1 MKLYDTCSLLLA
13 IDRLKECDEKFAL
26 SSITLEEIENIK
38 TSVHKDENSKYM
50 ARQASK
56 FLSENED
63 RYFVIVY
70 NMDIEELITQHKL
83 PITNDNKI
91 IATAASKKLDFVTN
105 DLNAKVIA
113 RQVFI
118 LQVEE
123 EKEVEDNYCG
133 YLEIVPTEEQLCAVY
148 SNPAE
153 NIFNAL
159 KNQYIILFDAEGN
172 HLDTLCWTGE
182 ENRKLNFHSFD
193 STWFGSIRA
202 KKNDWYQMCAMDS
215 LLNNQISCLRG
226 PAATGKSLLSMS
238 YLFSALDRGK
248 IDKIIVFC
256 NPVAARHAARLG
268 FYPGDK
274 NLKLLDSQVGNFL
287 VSKLGDRGMVQDLID
302 QGTLLLLPFADIR
315 GFDTSGMRAGVYITE
330 AQNLDIDLMKLA
342 LQRIGEDSICILDG
356 DDKAQIDMVEYS
368 GSNNGLRKVSKVF
381 RDHNIYGEVELK
393 NIYRSK
399 IAAIANNM

>member
-91 IATAASKKLDFVTN
+91 IATAASRKLNFVTN
-105 DLNAKVIA
+105 DLNARVIA

-123 EKEVEDNYCG
+123 EKEVEENYCG

-153 NIFNAL
+153 NVFNAL

-193 STWFGSIRA
+193 STWFGSVRA

-274 NLKLLDSQVGNFL
+274 NEKLLDSQIGNFL

-356 DDKAQIDMVEYS
+356 DDKTQIDMVEYS

-381 RDHNIYGEVELK
+381 RNHNIYGEVELK

>member
-26 SSITLEEIENIK
+26 SSVTLEEIENIK

-63 RYFVIVY
+63 RYFVIIY

-91 IATAASKKLDFVTN
+91 IATAASRKLNFVTN
-105 DLNAKVIA
+105 DLNARVIA

-153 NIFNAL
+153 NVFNAL

-193 STWFGSIRA
+193 STWFGSVRA

-274 NLKLLDSQVGNFL
+274 NEKLLDSQIGNFL

-356 DDKAQIDMVEYS
+356 DDKTQIDMVEYS

-381 RDHNIYGEVELK
+381 RNHNIYGEVELK

>member
-13 IDRLKECDEKFAL
+13 IDRLRECDEKFAL

-91 IATAASKKLDFVTN
+91 IATAASRKLNFVTN
-105 DLNAKVIA
+105 DLNARVIA
-113 RQVFI
+113 RQIFI
-118 LQVEE
+118 LQVEA

-356 DDKAQIDMVEYS
+356 DDKAQIDMIEYS

-381 RDHNIYGEVELK
+381 RNHNIYGEVELK

>member
-26 SSITLEEIENIK
+26 SSVTLEEIENIK

-63 RYFVIVY
+63 RYFVIIY

-91 IATAASKKLDFVTN
+91 IATAASRKLNFVTN
-105 DLNAKVIA
+105 DLNARVIA

-133 YLEIVPTEEQLCAVY
+133 YLEIVPTEEQLCVVY

-153 NIFNAL
+153 NVFNAL

-193 STWFGSIRA
+193 STWFGSVRA

-274 NLKLLDSQVGNFL
+274 NEKLLDSQIGNFL

-356 DDKAQIDMVEYS
+356 DDKTQIDMVEYS

-381 RDHNIYGEVELK
+381 RNHNIYGEVELK

>member
-13 IDRLKECDEKFAL
+13 IDRLKDCDEKFAL
-26 SSITLEEIENIK
+26 SSITLEEIESIK
-38 TSVHKDENSKYM
+38 TSSHKDENIKYA
-50 ARQASK
+50 ARQVSK

-70 NMDIEELITQHKL
+70 NLEIEELLNDRKL

-91 IATAASKKLDFVTN
+91 IATAASRKLTFVTN
-105 DLNAKVIA
+105 DLNARVIA
-113 RQVFI
+113 RQIFI
-118 LQVEE
+118 LPVETE
-123 EKEVEDNYCG
+123 QEVEDEYCG
-133 YLEIVPTEEQLCAVY
+133 FLKIVPTEDELCKIY
-148 SNPAE
+148 SNPTE

-159 KNQYIILFDAEGN
+159 INQYVLLFDEEDN

-182 ENRKLNFHSFD
+182 EYRKLNFHSFD
-193 STWFGSIRA
+193 STWFGSVRA

-215 LLNNQISCLRG
+215 LLNNQITCVRG

-274 NLKLLDSQVGNFL
+274 NEKLLDSQIGNFL
-287 VSKLGDRGMVQDLID
+287 VSKLGDRDMVQDLID

-356 DDKAQIDMVEYS
+356 DDKAQIDMIEYS
-368 GSNNGLRKVSKVF
+368 GSNNGLRKASKVF
-381 RDHNIYGEVELK
+381 RNHNIYGEVELK

-399 IAAIANNM
+399 IAAIANEM

>member
-26 SSITLEEIENIK
+26 SSITLEEIESIK
-38 TSVHKDENSKYM
+38 TSSHKDENIKYA
-50 ARQASK
+50 ARQVSK

-70 NMDIEELITQHKL
+70 NLEIEELLNDRKL

-91 IATAASKKLDFVTN
+91 IATAASRKLTFVTN
-105 DLNAKVIA
+105 DLNARVIA

-118 LQVEE
+118 LPVETE
-123 EKEVEDNYCG
+123 QEIEDEYCG
-133 YLEIVPTEEQLCAVY
+133 FLKIVPTEDELCKIY
-148 SNPAE
+148 SNPTE

-159 KNQYIILFDAEGN
+159 INQYVLLFDAEGA

-182 ENRKLNFHSFD
+182 EYRKLNFHSFD
-193 STWFGSIRA
+193 STWFGSVRA

-215 LLNNQISCLRG
+215 LLNNQITCVRG

-274 NLKLLDSQVGNFL
+274 NEKLLDSQIGNFL
-287 VSKLGDRGMVQDLID
+287 VSKLGDRDMVQDLID

-368 GSNNGLRKVSKVF
+368 GSNNGLRKASKVF
-381 RDHNIYGEVELK
+381 RNHNIYGEVELK

-399 IAAIANNM
+399 IAAIANEM

>member
-70 NMDIEELITQHKL
+70 NTDIEELITKHKL

-91 IATAASKKLDFVTN
+91 IATAASRKLNFVTN

-113 RQVFI
+113 RQIFI

-123 EKEVEDNYCG
+123 EKEVEDSYCG
-133 YLEIVPTEEQLCAVY
+133 YLEIIPTEEQLCAVY

-172 HLDTLCWTGE
+172 HLDTFCWTGE

-193 STWFGSIRA
+193 STWFGSVRA

-274 NLKLLDSQVGNFL
+274 NSKLLDSQIGNFL
-287 VSKLGDRGMVQDLID
+287 VSKLGDRGMVQDLVD

-315 GFDTSGMRAGVYITE
+315 GFDTSGMKAGVYITE

-368 GSNNGLRKVSKVF
+368 GSNNGLRKASKVF
-381 RDHNIYGEVELK
+381 RDTAIYGEVELK

>member
-91 IATAASKKLDFVTN
+91 IATAANKKLNFVTN
-105 DLNAKVIA
+105 DLNARVIA

-153 NIFNAL
+153 NVFNAL
-159 KNQYIILFDAEGN
+159 KNQYIILLDAEGN

-193 STWFGSIRA
+193 STWFGSVRA

-238 YLFSALDRGK
+238 YLFSALDKGK

-274 NLKLLDSQVGNFL
+274 NEKLLDSQIGNFL

-356 DDKAQIDMVEYS
+356 DDKTQIDMAEYS

-381 RDHNIYGEVELK
+381 RNHNIYGEVELK

>member
-26 SSITLEEIENIK
+26 SSVTLEEIENIK

-70 NMDIEELITQHKL
+70 NMDIEDLITQHKL

-91 IATAASKKLDFVTN
+91 IATAASRKLNFVTN
-105 DLNAKVIA
+105 DLNARVIA

-153 NIFNAL
+153 NVFNAL

-193 STWFGSIRA
+193 STWFGSVRA

-356 DDKAQIDMVEYS
+356 DDRAQIDMVEYS

-381 RDHNIYGEVELK
+381 RNHNIYGEVELK

>member
-63 RYFVIVY
+63 RYFVIIY
-70 NMDIEELITQHKL
+70 NTDIEELITQHKL

-91 IATAASKKLDFVTN
+91 IATAASRKLNFVTN

-123 EKEVEDNYCG
+123 EKEVEDNYRG

-153 NIFNAL
+153 NVFNAL

-193 STWFGSIRA
+193 STWFGSVRA

-274 NLKLLDSQVGNFL
+274 NEKLLDSQIGNFL

>member
-13 IDRLKECDEKFAL
+13 IDRLKECDEKFTL

-63 RYFVIVY
+63 RYFVIIY
-70 NMDIEELITQHKL
+70 NTDIEELITQHKL

-153 NIFNAL
+153 NVFNAL

-268 FYPGDK
+268 
-274 NLKLLDSQVGNFL
+274 LI
-287 VSKLGDRGMVQDLID
+287 LG
-302 QGTLLLLPFADIR
+302 
-315 GFDTSGMRAGVYITE
+315 
-330 AQNLDIDLMKLA
+330 
-342 LQRIGEDSICILDG
+342 
-356 DDKAQIDMVEYS
+356 
-368 GSNNGLRKVSKVF
+368 
-381 RDHNIYGEVELK
+381 
-393 NIYRSK
+393 
-399 IAAIANNM
+399 